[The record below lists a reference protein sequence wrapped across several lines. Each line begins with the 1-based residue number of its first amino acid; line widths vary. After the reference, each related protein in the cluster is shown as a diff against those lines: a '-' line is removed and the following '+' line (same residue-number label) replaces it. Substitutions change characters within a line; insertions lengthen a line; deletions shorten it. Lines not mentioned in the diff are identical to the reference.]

1 MRMEDL
7 AEEQGGALEP
17 TPHRIPFR
25 YQRLLIVEAP
35 LREAQWDWVRGFV
48 RRTERDDLRRRFGTA
63 LAFDDETTLRRVFAP
78 KPGGEMIWSLD
89 EQAAIAGI
97 CHCVPVAPDESEVA
111 LIVRSDLKD
120 LGIGEY
126 LLGQALSRAAHRGLK
141 ALSASVL
148 RDNWPMLRLAMKVGC
163 VLRQAHGETIE
174 IAFNVSQRAAITPRS
189 RRAPP
194 VSPRSA
200 D

>member
-7 AEEQGGALEP
+7 AEEQCRDLKHASR
-17 TPHRIPFR
+17 RIPFR
-25 YQRLLIVEAP
+25 YQRLMIVEGP
-35 LREAQWDWVRGFV
+35 LHEAQGHCVRSFV

-63 LAFDDETTLRRVFAP
+63 LAFDHEATLRRAFAT
-78 KPGGEMIWSLD
+78 KPDGEMIWSLD

-97 CHCVPVAPDESEVA
+97 CHCVPVARDESEVA

-126 LLGQALSRAAHRGLK
+126 LLRQALARAAHRGLK

-174 IAFNVSQRAAITPRS
+174 IAFNVSQHAALTS
-189 RRAPP
+189 R
-194 VSPRSA
+194 
-200 D
+200 